1 MTAQVLADQ
10 SGVSVQQVR
19 YYTRRKLL
27 KPARHPRNRYKLYR
41 ESDVARLRFI
51 LKAKN
56 LGYTLSEISKIFAE
70 SYQGESPCPLAREII
85 ANRVADNRKKLDEM
99 LELQTRMETALAKWT
114 DLPDKLP
121 DGHTVCH
128 LIESTP

>member
-10 SGVSVQQVR
+10 SGVTVQQVR
-19 YYTRRKLL
+19 YYTRRRLL

-41 ESDVARLRFI
+41 GSDVARLRFI

-56 LGYTLSEISKIFAE
+56 LGFTLSEISKIFAE
-70 SYQGESPCPLAREII
+70 SYQGGSACPLAREII
-85 ANRVADNRKKLDEM
+85 ANRIADNRKKLNEM
-99 LELQTRMETALAKWT
+99 LELQTRMETALAKWAN
-114 DLPDKLP
+114 LPDKLP